1 MIDLNNHLLGE
12 NGLEVSLD
20 KALEGCELAWRD
32 GVREIVL
39 TCRCHWPQ
47 SGPTDSL
54 MLLQRFEQRLADL
67 RRAVELRFNRDVH
80 SLSDSQLKLAGGY
93 EWLLTADLP
102 KVLADLPVVP
112 SINGSSYLL
121 LGFPS
126 LQPVAQAEGVID
138 DLQRDGWRPVIAHPE
153 CSRVLRRDRNLLT
166 RLFNQGALLQ
176 LDARSILG
184 GYGREVEK
192 FALNLL
198 EQNQVHFIATRA
210 NHRTRG
216 VVSLAEACQR
226 AARLIGSHAAR
237 LLVSDNPLEVL
248 MQKME
253 RPAPVSV
260 CQWPTLE
267 AALS

>member
-54 MLLQRFEQRLADL
+54 RLPRFEQRLADL
-67 RRAVELRFNRDVH
+67 RRAVELRFTGDAH
-80 SLSDSQLKLAGGY
+80 SSSGSQLKLAGGY
-93 EWLLTADLP
+93 EWMLTADLP
-102 KVLADLPVVP
+102 KMLAALPVMP

-126 LQPVAQAEGVID
+126 LHPVPQAERIIEE
-138 DLQRDGWRPVIAHPE
+138 LQRDGWRPIIAHPE
-153 CSRVLRRDRNLLT
+153 CSRVLRRDRSLLT
-166 RLFNQGALLQ
+166 RLFDQGALMQ
-176 LDARSILG
+176 LGARSVLG

-192 FALNLL
+192 FALDLL
-198 EQNQVHFIATRA
+198 EQRQARFIATRA

-216 VVSLAEACQR
+216 LVSLAEACQR

-248 MQKME
+248 TQKMD
-253 RPAPVSV
+253 RPAPRSV